1 MTVAEATVTEMKTPA
16 QFDLSAFDLPTGGIS
31 TPKCDASHVRPG
43 RLVARVNPVYP
54 AAQRSAHVQGTVHIY
69 GVIGTDGM
77 LHSLEVVSSVDP
89 ALDRSALEAVQQWR
103 YDPYM
108 CNGVPMEVETMVQV
122 NYSLAP

>member
-1 MTVAEATVTEMKTPA
+1 MKTPA
-16 QFDLSAFDLPTGGIS
+16 QFDVSAFDPPTGGIS
-31 TPKCDASHVRPG
+31 APKCDASHVRSG
-43 RLVARVNPVYP
+43 RLVTRVNPVYP
-54 AAQRSAHVQGTVHIY
+54 AAQRSARAQGTVHLY

-77 LHSLEVVSSVDP
+77 LHGLEVVSGVDP

-108 CNGVPMEVETMVQV
+108 CNGVPVEVESMVQV